1 VVLGKSG
8 SGKSITIKCVVGLVG
23 ADSGVINV
31 FGTDIT
37 KMDTNE
43 LNEIRVRMVFFSKRS
58 IIRFHERTKILAFHL
73 KRHAES
79 RQKKLKIR

>member
-23 ADSGVINV
+23 ADSGVMFV
-31 FGTDIT
+31 GTDIT
-37 KMDTNE
+37 KIDTNE
-43 LNEIRVRMVFFSKRS
+43 LNEIRVRMVFFSNAALYDSMSVRKFGIHS
-58 IIRFHERTKILAFHL
+58 SVMQKNY
-73 KRHAES
+73 